1 MEENKKQ
8 VQKDSYEKASG
19 ILGALSSF
27 IFESIEGVVIAIA
40 VSVVLFLVLIT
51 PHEVIGK
58 SMEPNFV
65 NGEFLFANK
74 LVYRL
79 ASPKRGDVIIF
90 EHSPTQ
96 NYIKRVIGVPG
107 DTIAV
112 IDGRYYVNDKPLDES
127 QYLSD
132 TVYTSEGTFLN
143 EGESYTL
150 KEDEY
155 FVSGDNRPQSSDSR
169 TFGPVK
175 KDKII
180 GKAWFIYYPLSQVGL
195 IHAPSYN

>member
-1 MEENKKQ
+1 MNTDSKSVK
-8 VQKDSYEKASG
+8 KDSYERASS
-19 ILGALSSF
+19 ILGAFSSF

-79 ASPKRGDVIIF
+79 STPDRGDVIIF

-96 NYIKRVIGVPG
+96 NYIKRIVGVPG

-112 IDGRYYVNDKPLDES
+112 IDGRYYINDKPLNES
-127 QYLSD
+127 KYLND
-132 TVYTSEGTFLN
+132 AIYTSEGTFLK
-143 EGESYTL
+143 EGESYNL

-195 IHAPSYN
+195 IHTPSYN